1 MGRQRGA
8 SATERFEFKSAIDMA
23 RALPNL
29 FRPISGQPK
38 TLTSD
43 ERQSLAQ
50 CEAAVDT
57 LKWAFWLAGKA
68 LQIIR
73 DSRLYRSEHDTFE
86 DYCWT
91 RWGMKA
97 NYAGKLIRTWQV
109 AEALF
114 DLASNNSVPIGTT
127 KLSLEQAKKANQAQV
142 WELVSVRETWDVK
155 HAVFVY
161 ATVAASD
168 VPVTAE
174 VLRGAV
180 DALPKA
186 EEFDQEAAAQ
196 AIRSFLDGW
205 NQEKDEE
212 DIDVTARAERAVSL
226 PWVRRLARKDKA
238 AAERYLDALETEIEK
253 CREQLVQQST
263 RPRRGAED
271 PSGPQDPPAIEGPSP
286 SPDDAEPAASAAS
299 VA

>member
-1 MGRQRGA
+1 MGRQRGG

-29 FRPISGQPK
+29 FRPISGQPT

-73 DSRLYRSEHDTFE
+73 DSRLYRAEHATFE

-114 DLASNNSVPIGTT
+114 DLASNDSVPIGTPR
-127 KLSLEQAKKANQAQV
+127 LSLEQAKKANQAQV
-142 WELVSVRETWDVK
+142 WELVSVRETWDVE

-180 DALPKA
+180 DALPEG
-186 EEFDQEAAAQ
+186 EEFDKEAAKT
-196 AIRSFLDGW
+196 AIQSFLDNW
-205 NQEKDEE
+205 SDEKDEGE
-212 DIDVTARAERAVSL
+212 VDITARAEKAVSF
-226 PWVRRLARKDKA
+226 PWVRRLARRDKV
-238 AAERYLDALETEIEK
+238 AAERYLDALEAEILK
-253 CREQLVQQST
+253 CREQLSESAKPKRGSRKAPEAQEQPAEENPES
-263 RPRRGAED
+263 PAGAE
-271 PSGPQDPPAIEGPSP
+271 SP
-286 SPDDAEPAASAAS
+286 EPAAA
-299 VA
+299 

>member
-1 MGRQRGA
+1 MGRQRG
-8 SATERFEFKSAIDMA
+8 SAIERFEFKSAIDMA
-23 RALPNL
+23 RALPSL
-29 FRPISGQPK
+29 FRPISAQPK

-73 DSRLYRSEHDTFE
+73 DSRLYRAEYDTFE

-114 DLASNNSVPIGTT
+114 DLASNDSVPIGTPR
-127 KLSLEQAKKANQAQV
+127 LSLEQAKKANQAQV
-142 WELVSVRETWDVK
+142 WELVPVRETWDVEE
-155 HAVFVY
+155 AVFVY

-180 DALPKA
+180 DALPKG
-186 EEFDQEAAAQ
+186 EEFDKKAATEAIQ
-196 AIRSFLDGW
+196 SFLDRWGG
-205 NQEKDEE
+205 EKDEE
-212 DIDVTARAERAVSL
+212 VDVAARAEKAVSSS
-226 PWVRRLARKDKA
+226 WVRRLARKDRA
-238 AAERYLDALETEIEK
+238 AAERYLDALEAEILK
-253 CREQLVQQST
+253 CREQLNATPKPKRETEKATEARKSSAAVEQ
-263 RPRRGAED
+263 
-271 PSGPQDPPAIEGPSP
+271 PA
-286 SPDDAEPAASAAS
+286 DAEAGTDQPESAA
-299 VA
+299 A

>member
-73 DSRLYRSEHDTFE
+73 DSRLYRAEHASFE
-86 DYCWT
+86 DYCWN

-114 DLASNNSVPIGTT
+114 DLASNGSVPIGTPR
-127 KLSLEQAKKANQAQV
+127 LSLEQAKKANQAQV
-142 WELVSVRETWDVK
+142 WELVSVRETWDVEE
-155 HAVFVY
+155 AVFVY

-168 VPVTAE
+168 IPVTAE

-180 DALPKA
+180 DALPKG
-186 EEFDQEAAAQ
+186 EEFDKDAARK
-196 AIRSFLDGW
+196 AIQSFLDSW
-205 NQEKDEE
+205 SDEKDEE
-212 DIDVTARAERAVSL
+212 EVDVAVRAEKAISS
-226 PWVRRLARKDKA
+226 PWVRRLAKKDRA
-238 AAERYLDALETEIEK
+238 AAERYLDALEAEIEK
-253 CREQLVQQST
+253 CREQLNNQATKPKKTAPPPELPAATEEPADVKVD
-263 RPRRGAED
+263 AE
-271 PSGPQDPPAIEGPSP
+271 E
-286 SPDDAEPAASAAS
+286 AEPAVAA
-299 VA
+299 A

>member
-1 MGRQRGA
+1 MGRQRGG
-8 SATERFEFKSAIDMA
+8 SAIERFEFKSAIDMA
-23 RALPNL
+23 QALPNL

-73 DSRLYRSEHDTFE
+73 DSRLYRAEYDTFE

-91 RWGMKA
+91 RWGMKD
-97 NYAGKLIRTWQV
+97 NYARKLIRTWQV

-114 DLASNNSVPIGTT
+114 DLASNDSVPIGTPR
-127 KLSLEQAKKANQAQV
+127 LSLEQAKKANQAQV

-155 HAVFVY
+155 EAVFVY
-161 ATVAASD
+161 ATVAASG

-180 DALPKA
+180 DALPKG
-186 EEFDQEAAAQ
+186 EEFDREAAKE
-196 AIRSFLDGW
+196 AIQSFLDSW
-205 NQEKDEE
+205 SDEKDEGE
-212 DIDVTARAERAVSL
+212 VDVTARAEKAVSSS
-226 PWVRRLARKDKA
+226 WVRRLARKDRA
-238 AAERYLDALETEIEK
+238 TAERYLDALEAEILK
-253 CREQLVQQST
+253 CREQLNET
-263 RPRRGAED
+263 PKPKRGSEKAAEAQE
-271 PSGPQDPPAIEGPSP
+271 S
-286 SPDDAEPAASAAS
+286 PAADEQPAGADGGGTDHPEPVAA
-299 VA
+299 

>member
-1 MGRQRGA
+1 MGRQRGG
-8 SATERFEFKSAIDMA
+8 SATERFEFRSAIDMA

-29 FRPISGQPK
+29 FRPISGQPT

-57 LKWAFWLAGKA
+57 LKWSFWLAGKA

-73 DSRLYRSEHDTFE
+73 DSRLYRTEHTSFE

-97 NYAGKLIRTWQV
+97 NYAGKLIRTWRL

-114 DLASNNSVPIGTT
+114 DLASNDSVPIGTPRLT
-127 KLSLEQAKKANQAQV
+127 LEQAKKANQAQV
-142 WELVSVRETWDVK
+142 WELVSVREAWDVE

-168 VPVTAE
+168 VAVTAE

-180 DALPKA
+180 DVLPET
-186 EEFDQEAAAQ
+186 EEFDNEAART
-196 AIRSFLDGW
+196 AIQSFLDNW
-205 NQEKDEE
+205 SDEKGEE
-212 DIDVTARAERAVSL
+212 EVDVAARAEKAVSF
-226 PWVRRLARKDKA
+226 PWVRRLARRDRK
-238 AAERYLDALETEIEK
+238 AAERYLDALEAEILK
-253 CREQLVQQST
+253 CREQLNERAKTKRGSGKAPESRQQPTEEASESPEGTEST
-263 RPRRGAED
+263 
-271 PSGPQDPPAIEGPSP
+271 
-286 SPDDAEPAASAAS
+286 EPAAA
-299 VA
+299 

>member
-1 MGRQRGA
+1 MGRQRGG
-8 SATERFEFKSAIDMA
+8 SAQERFEFRSAIDMA

-29 FRPISGQPK
+29 FRPISAQPK

-73 DSRLYRSEHDTFE
+73 DSRLYRAEHNSFE

-114 DLASNNSVPIGTT
+114 DLASNDSVPIGTPR
-127 KLSLEQAKKANQAQV
+127 LSLEQAKKANQAQV
-142 WELVSVRETWDVK
+142 WELVSVRETWSVEE
-155 HAVFVY
+155 AVFVY

-180 DALPKA
+180 NALPKG
-186 EEFDQEAAAQ
+186 EEFDKEVAKAAIHA
-196 AIRSFLDGW
+196 FLDNW
-205 NQEKDEE
+205 SDEKIEGE
-212 DIDVTARAERAVSL
+212 VDITARAQKAVSM
-226 PWVRRLARKDKA
+226 PWVRRLARKDRA
-238 AAERYLDALETEIEK
+238 AAERYLNALEAEIAK
-253 CREQLVQQST
+253 CREQLT
-263 RPRRGAED
+263 EPAKPKRGSGEAAE
-271 PSGPQDPPAIEGPSP
+271 PQDRTVEAADKPEALKAGTETP
-286 SPDDAEPAASAAS
+286 EPAAA
-299 VA
+299 

>member
-1 MGRQRGA
+1 MGRQRGG

-29 FRPISGQPK
+29 FRPISGQPT

-73 DSRLYRSEHDTFE
+73 DSRLYRAEHATFE

-114 DLASNNSVPIGTT
+114 DLASNDSVPIGTPR
-127 KLSLEQAKKANQAQV
+127 LSLEQAKKANQAQV
-142 WELVSVRETWDVK
+142 WELVSVRETWDVEQ
-155 HAVFVY
+155 AVFVY

-180 DALPKA
+180 DALPEG
-186 EEFDQEAAAQ
+186 EEFDKEAAKA
-196 AIRSFLDGW
+196 AIQSFLDNWGD
-205 NQEKDEE
+205 EKDEGE
-212 DIDVTARAERAVSL
+212 VDITARAEKAVSF
-226 PWVRRLARKDKA
+226 PWVRRLARRDKV
-238 AAERYLDALETEIEK
+238 AAERYLDALEAEILK
-253 CREQLVQQST
+253 CREQLSESAKPKRGSRKAPEAQEQPAEENPES
-263 RPRRGAED
+263 PAGAE
-271 PSGPQDPPAIEGPSP
+271 SP
-286 SPDDAEPAASAAS
+286 EPAAA
-299 VA
+299 